1 MKILLFTLLFIVV
14 FAYHRQGIASS
25 IHKVIYIYDGD
36 TIITKDTSNR
46 EYKIRLAGIDAPEDG
61 QHYGNKS
68 TEALK
73 SLISNKM
80 IKVVLEPKRDR
91 YKRYVGRLYLNNL
104 DINKEMIRL
113 GAAWHE
119 KRYTRG
125 KTYRSFLKSEYYA
138 QKNRL
143 GLWRY
148 SEPMPPWVWRRLHK

>member
-1 MKILLFTLLFIVV
+1 
-14 FAYHRQGIASS
+14 
-25 IHKVIYIYDGD
+25 
-36 TIITKDTSNR
+36 
-46 EYKIRLAGIDAPEDG
+46 
-61 QHYGNKS
+61 
-68 TEALK
+68 
-73 SLISNKM
+73 M